1 MWQGRGESKSGSRLG
16 QVNWTDFGALVAR
29 LSALAN
35 FLRRL
40 WAKRGQVRPPLL
52 GCSSPKQVGP
62 MLLVSQGRRGSSSLP
77 LPDFPKCLLAAG
89 LPWPRPLVPVA
100 PACRGSPALPRVPT
114 ARFPFGLCPAPR
126 SFPIQPPG
134 APGCLTRAAGPGADC
149 AAAPTGKATWRG
161 PPGRWPAP
169 GPAPR
174 RGAAAALGEPWS
186 GRA

>member
-1 MWQGRGESKSGSRLG
+1 MSIPDSVSFLCNVRGQGILLMWQGRGESKSGSRLG

-114 ARFPFGLCPAPR
+114 AQSSLRALSRAPFVPHSAPR
-126 SFPIQPPG
+126 G
-134 APGCLTRAAGPGADC
+134 ARLSYPCCR
-149 AAAPTGKATWRG
+149 
-161 PPGRWPAP
+161 
-169 GPAPR
+169 PR
-174 RGAAAALGEPWS
+174 SRLCCSTNW
-186 GRA
+186 